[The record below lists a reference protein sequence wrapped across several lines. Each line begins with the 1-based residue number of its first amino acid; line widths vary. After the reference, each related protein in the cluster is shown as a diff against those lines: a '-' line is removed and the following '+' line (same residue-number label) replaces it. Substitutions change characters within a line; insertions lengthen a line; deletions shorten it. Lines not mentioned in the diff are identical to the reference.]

1 MAIKQLWFDKY
12 RPKTLDEYIFQD
24 EQQKAKITQMVT
36 SGEVPHLM
44 LTGVQGSGKTALT
57 KILIDSLGID
67 EMDLMEVDA
76 SKKNSVEFV
85 RDELIPFCET
95 LPMGRLKIVHL
106 AEFDYM
112 SQAAQGTLRETLGGD
127 TSTFRFIAT
136 CNYENRIIPAL
147 RSRFQVMRFKA
158 LNEDEIFIQL
168 VNMLD
173 AESVQFEPEV
183 IFTYI
188 KQAYPDVRQMINNIE
203 FNVVD
208 KVLQAPKA
216 SGSGADYKFKV
227 LDLLAAGDFE
237 AIYGLILKQVPAE
250 DIEGVYEFL
259 WQNLNLIPQCKASKE
274 TYRKV
279 VLLIADALRA
289 HAVAAFPHVT
299 FQALCIRIIMA
310 IS

>member
-24 EQQKAKITQMVT
+24 EQQKSKIHQMVAA
-36 SGEVPHLM
+36 GEVPHLM

-57 KILIDSLGID
+57 KILIDALGVD

-95 LPMGRLKIVHL
+95 LPMGKLKIIHL

-168 VNMLD
+168 ANMLISEGVD
-173 AESVQFEPEV
+173 VDPDV
-183 IFTYI
+183 VLTYI

-203 FNVVD
+203 FNVVNG
-208 KVLQAPKA
+208 VLRAPNA
-216 SGSGADYKFKV
+216 GAAGADYKFKV
-227 LDLLAAGDFE
+227 LELLGQGDFE
-237 AIYGLILKQVPAE
+237 AIYELILKQVAAE

-259 WQNLNLIPQCKASKE
+259 WQNLNLIPQCKASKDV
-274 TYRKV
+274 YRKV